1 MKLHHSVVERLL
13 KIYDTYGG
21 YRENT
26 RLKKELVEL
35 DLSVYQQQTGDK
47 NQILV
52 ETSDLQSG

>member
-21 YRENT
+21 YLENT